1 MLHACG
7 AFACHWRR
15 WCSAS
20 SPPLTPTP
28 LDSLPPPVLSS
39 PSTQPQDC
47 LYRRRT
53 LPGPRHRRSPAAAT
67 NYLDYTFYHP
77 RFNSLHH
84 FRVLHAMSIS
94 KIASVSQLQS
104 RTPYLLR
111 LVSRVQNRNR
121 AVITQLQG
129 FNFDQFFTPAFK
141 NAILNPQECD
151 FQVTSLTPLTLIC
164 FAFGFAAS
172 ARNSPSNFASK
183 RSNFVGSRRSNLH
196 SRLACG
202 VNLDCIRSRLTS
214 FRQFKPFKC
223 GSTLKEAWILK
234 EGIWNCGCIQPGQ
247 SHTHLLA
254 APLPIDGC
262 IIVFAHWIRSFAG
275 SRRSKHHSRPA
286 LLFKNVVEGRAI
298 QLEVMTVR
306 IVAELEH
313 GDYGWIMPASVRC
326 RFLVYPSVTDFKL
339 EQQLSLGLGSM
350 TSFLGRSRSPGRGLS
365 ALGPP
370 TAQILSPN
378 AETMLRLSQDIRPFD
393 IDPSSL
399 GSTTYLRQLSYT
411 ATAAIGFIQVETI
424 MFGQI
429 MPQVHESQNADINGA
444 LTQLA
449 GSVIWH
455 AFNSVNIQQLH
466 ILNYRSSTL
475 ISRPCI
481 HAEDHAASESTMEF
495 QNEVLQR
502 RNYGKVPPGMPS

>member
-1 MLHACG
+1 MKGGAIAVNPTSRLSVSTPDTTGSSSSPLTRRRHQQPRLHLLPPS
-7 AFACHWRR
+7 FQFLTPF
-15 WCSAS
+15 S
-20 SPPLTPTP
+20 SPPCHEHLQNCFSIPTP
-28 LDSLPPPVLSS
+28 VTNALLTQACFPGSKSQQGRHNPTCWRHIWRAASSSNADSV
-39 PSTQPQDC
+39 
-47 LYRRRT
+47 
-53 LPGPRHRRSPAAAT
+53 
-67 NYLDYTFYHP
+67 
-77 RFNSLHH
+77 
-84 FRVLHAMSIS
+84 
-94 KIASVSQLQS
+94 
-104 RTPYLLR
+104 
-111 LVSRVQNRNR
+111 
-121 AVITQLQG
+121 QG

-172 ARNSPSNFASK
+172 ARNSPSNC
-183 RSNFVGSRRSNLH
+183 SNFVGSRRSNLH

-202 VNLDCIRSRLTS
+202 LNLDFVRSRLTS

-223 GSTLKEAWILK
+223 GSTLKEARILR
-234 EGIWNCGCIQPGQ
+234 EGIWDCGCIQSIKVIHIYCQRRCPLMVG
-247 SHTHLLA
+247 LLS
-254 APLPIDGC
+254 LRTG
-262 IIVFAHWIRSFAG
+262 FGLSFVG

-286 LLFKNVVEGRAI
+286 LLFKNVVEGRTI
-298 QLEVMTVR
+298 QLEVMTVHV
-306 IVAELEH
+306 VAELEH
-313 GDYGWIMPASVRC
+313 GDYDWIMPASVRC
-326 RFLVYPSVTDFKL
+326 RFPVYPSVTDFKL
-339 EQQLSLGLGSM
+339 EQQLSLGLGSR

-399 GSTTYLRQLSYT
+399 GSTTYLRQFSYT

-449 GSVIWH
+449 GTVIWH
-455 AFNSVNIQQLH
+455 AFTSVNIQQLH

-481 HAEDHAASESTMEF
+481 HAEDHAVSESTIEF